1 MERFGRGQAV
11 LGILA
16 LPLSTVQ
23 FVSAPIVW
31 TLTIVWAVLVVTAL
45 VLLSRRGNACRVT
58 RRP

>member
-31 TLTIVWAVLVVTAL
+31 TLTIVWAVLVVTAR
-45 VLLSRRGNACRVT
+45 SCRDAET
-58 RRP
+58 PAG